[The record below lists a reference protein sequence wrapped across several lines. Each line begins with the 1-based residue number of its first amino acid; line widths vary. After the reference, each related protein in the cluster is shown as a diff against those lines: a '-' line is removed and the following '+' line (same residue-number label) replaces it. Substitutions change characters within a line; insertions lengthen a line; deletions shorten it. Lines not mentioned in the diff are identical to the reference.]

1 MKIHKV
7 HKLVVHNIVNFAEKC
22 LYLPSNQNVMYK
34 PFVYGTSVSG
44 ENFTD
49 RVNET
54 TRIKKNFSS
63 GINTILISPRR
74 LGKTSLVKKVISE
87 LDGKDPVIVFMDIYD
102 CRSAHDFYLR
112 YSQSILKA
120 LSSTAERLMENAK
133 EFLGRLAPR
142 ISINP
147 DLTSE
152 YSLSIGVT
160 PKDIDPEE
168 ILNLPERIAEKKGLH
183 IVVCIDEFQQIG
195 EFSDSLTFQKRLRG
209 VWQHQQRTSY
219 CLFGSKKHMMEKIF
233 HSKRMPFYMFGD
245 TIHLGTIPEADWVS
259 YICSRFNKA
268 GVTISKGHAEDI
280 CRRVDCYSSYVQQLA
295 WNVMVNADSIVTDI
309 DIENGLEYLLSQNEP
324 LYIAKIENLSSFQL
338 NFLRAICAGVNSGF
352 TSENVLKKWNLGS
365 KSNVSRIRSA
375 LIEKEL
381 IDKQGGK
388 LYVSD
393 PVLRFWLTR
402 YLQRM

>member
-1 MKIHKV
+1 MKIRKV

-120 LSSTAERLMENAK
+120 LS
-133 EFLGRLAPR
+133 
-142 ISINP
+142 
-147 DLTSE
+147 
-152 YSLSIGVT
+152 IGVT

-268 GVTISKGHAEDI
+268 GITISKGHAEDI

>member
-1 MKIHKV
+1 
-7 HKLVVHNIVNFAEKC
+7 
-22 LYLPSNQNVMYK
+22 
-34 PFVYGTSVSG
+34 
-44 ENFTD
+44 
-49 RVNET
+49 
-54 TRIKKNFSS
+54 
-63 GINTILISPRR
+63 
-74 LGKTSLVKKVISE
+74 
-87 LDGKDPVIVFMDIYD
+87 
-102 CRSAHDFYLR
+102 
-112 YSQSILKA
+112 
-120 LSSTAERLMENAK
+120 
-133 EFLGRLAPR
+133 
-142 ISINP
+142 
-147 DLTSE
+147 
-152 YSLSIGVT
+152 
-160 PKDIDPEE
+160 
-168 ILNLPERIAEKKGLH
+168 
-183 IVVCIDEFQQIG
+183 
-195 EFSDSLTFQKRLRG
+195 
-209 VWQHQQRTSY
+209 
-219 CLFGSKKHMMEKIF
+219 
-233 HSKRMPFYMFGD
+233 MFGD

-268 GVTISKGHAEDI
+268 GVTISKGYAEDI